1 MRTQEEWTSFKDE
14 QRCQGLLQ
22 GNPCGAGGKNRHF
35 RVGSSRN
42 IPDITLPRLLEL
54 AVFASSRGA
63 AESVHAA

>member
-1 MRTQEEWTSFKDE
+1 VRTQEEWTSFKDE

-22 GNPCGAGGKNRHF
+22 GNPAGLDQNRHF